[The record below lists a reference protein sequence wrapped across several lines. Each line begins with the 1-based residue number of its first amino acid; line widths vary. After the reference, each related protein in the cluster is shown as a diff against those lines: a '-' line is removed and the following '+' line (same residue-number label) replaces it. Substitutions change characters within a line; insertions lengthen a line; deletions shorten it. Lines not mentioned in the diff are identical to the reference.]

1 MFIVEM
7 SENHGYSYA
16 FYCWR
21 KSSKMKY
28 IKVGSLLVL
37 CWQTFFDPE
46 NRKSDSLR
54 GSPISTNS
62 ALWNVELVFSA
73 EKNITVLHRQDHK
86 LSSEVHLPCGILKQ
100 TKRLLFSEA
109 GS

>member
-46 NRKSDSLR
+46 NRKLDSFR
-54 GSPISTNS
+54 GSLYPVTKYLERGAFFPRRKILQLCTDKIINCPQKFISP
-62 ALWNVELVFSA
+62 AAF
-73 EKNITVLHRQDHK
+73 
-86 LSSEVHLPCGILKQ
+86 
-100 TKRLLFSEA
+100 
-109 GS
+109 

>member
-1 MFIVEM
+1 MFIAEM

-37 CWQTFFDPE
+37 YWQTFFDPE
-46 NRKSDSLR
+46 NRKLDSFR
-54 GSPISTNS
+54 GNFYSVTKY
-62 ALWNVELVFSA
+62 L
-73 EKNITVLHRQDHK
+73 EKRSFFPRI
-86 LSSEVHLPCGILKQ
+86 
-100 TKRLLFSEA
+100 
-109 GS
+109 

>member
-46 NRKSDSLR
+46 NRKLDSLR
-54 GSPISTNS
+54 GNS
-62 ALWNVELVFSA
+62 H
-73 EKNITVLHRQDHK
+73 IH
-86 LSSEVHLPCGILKQ
+86 
-100 TKRLLFSEA
+100 
-109 GS
+109 

>member
-37 CWQTFFDPE
+37 CWQTFLCPG
-46 NRKSDSLR
+46 NSKSVSLR
-54 GSPISTNS
+54 GSLYPVTKY
-62 ALWNVELVFSA
+62 W
-73 EKNITVLHRQDHK
+73 EKRSFFPRI
-86 LSSEVHLPCGILKQ
+86 
-100 TKRLLFSEA
+100 
-109 GS
+109 

>member
-46 NRKSDSLR
+46 NRKLDSLR
-54 GSPISTNS
+54 GNS
-62 ALWNVELVFSA
+62 HIHYLSIIEREDCFCA
-73 EKNITVLHRQDHK
+73 EKRYYNFVQT
-86 LSSEVHLPCGILKQ
+86 SS
-100 TKRLLFSEA
+100 
-109 GS
+109 

>member
-46 NRKSDSLR
+46 NGKLDSLR
-54 GSPISTNS
+54 GNFYSVTKY
-62 ALWNVELVFSA
+62 L
-73 EKNITVLHRQDHK
+73 EKRSFFPRI
-86 LSSEVHLPCGILKQ
+86 
-100 TKRLLFSEA
+100 
-109 GS
+109 

>member
-37 CWQTFFDPE
+37 CWQIFFDPE
-46 NRKSDSLR
+46 NRKLDSLR
-54 GSPISTNS
+54 RNFYSVTKY
-62 ALWNVELVFSA
+62 L
-73 EKNITVLHRQDHK
+73 EKRSFFPRI
-86 LSSEVHLPCGILKQ
+86 
-100 TKRLLFSEA
+100 
-109 GS
+109 

>member
-1 MFIVEM
+1 MFIAEM

-37 CWQTFFDPE
+37 CWQTFFDSE
-46 NRKSDSLR
+46 NRKLDSLR
-54 GSPISTNS
+54 GNFYSVTKY
-62 ALWNVELVFSA
+62 L
-73 EKNITVLHRQDHK
+73 EKRSFFPRI
-86 LSSEVHLPCGILKQ
+86 
-100 TKRLLFSEA
+100 
-109 GS
+109 